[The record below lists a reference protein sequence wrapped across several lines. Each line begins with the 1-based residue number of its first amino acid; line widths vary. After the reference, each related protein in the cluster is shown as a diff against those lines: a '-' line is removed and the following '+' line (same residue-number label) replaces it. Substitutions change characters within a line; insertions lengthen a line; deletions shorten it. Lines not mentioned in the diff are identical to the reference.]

1 MTGAAPPTDLPV
13 PAPPA
18 GDGPPGPRRCGF
30 VAVIGAPNAGKSTLV
45 NRFVGEKVTIVSP
58 KVQTTRMRVMGVAVA
73 GATQIVFVDTPGIFV
88 PKRRLERAMV
98 KAAWRGAGE
107 ADIVLLTVDA
117 ARRDPLGDNDGII
130 GALRRDGRKAVLAL
144 NKIDLVKRERLLQL
158 ADAFFATGVFSDVFM
173 ISAEKGDGIDDLF
186 AHLLAR
192 MPEGP
197 WHFPPD
203 QLTDL
208 SQRLIAAEIVREQLF
223 RQLHQE
229 LPYSLT
235 VEPEEWEEFQDGSV
249 RIRAV
254 ILVDRESHK
263 PIVLGKGG
271 QRIKSVR
278 VAAQQELER
287 MLGRKVHLLL
297 HVVVQRDWLE
307 RREHYGALGLDFE
320 A

>member
-1 MTGAAPPTDLPV
+1 MPAPSSPTEPTPTDT
-13 PAPPA
+13 A
-18 GDGPPGPRRCGF
+18 DGPRRCGF

-45 NRFVGEKVTIVSP
+45 NRFVGEKVSIVSP

-73 GATQIVFVDTPGIFV
+73 GATQIVFVDTPGIFA

-117 ARRDPLGDNDGII
+117 ARRDPLGENDDII
-130 GALRRDGRKAVLAL
+130 GGLRRDGRKSVLAL
-144 NKIDLVKRERLLQL
+144 NKIDLVKRDTLLAL
-158 ADAFFATGVFSDVFM
+158 ADAFFATGVVSDVFM
-173 ISAEKGDGIDDLF
+173 ISAGRGDGTGDLF
-186 AHLLAR
+186 AHLVAR

-208 SQRLIAAEIVREQLF
+208 PLRLVAAEIVREQLF

-235 VEPEEWEEFQDGSV
+235 VEPESWEEFQDGSA
-249 RIRAV
+249 RIACV
-254 ILVDRESHK
+254 VLIERESHK

-278 VAAQQELER
+278 VAAQAELER
-287 MLGRKVHLLL
+287 MLDRKVHLLL
-297 HVVVQRDWLE
+297 HVTVQQDWLD
-307 RREHYGALGLDFE
+307 RREHYGALGLDYE

>member
-1 MTGAAPPTDLPV
+1 V
-13 PAPPA
+13 PAPSSPTEPTPTDTA
-18 GDGPPGPRRCGF
+18 DGPRRCGF

-45 NRFVGEKVTIVSP
+45 NRFVGEKVSIVSP

-73 GATQIVFVDTPGIFV
+73 GATQIVFVDTPGIFA

-117 ARRDPLGDNDGII
+117 ARRDPLGENDDII
-130 GALRRDGRKAVLAL
+130 GGLRRDGRKSVLAL
-144 NKIDLVKRERLLQL
+144 NKIDLVKRDTLLAL
-158 ADAFFATGVFSDVFM
+158 ADAFFATGVVSDVFM
-173 ISAEKGDGIDDLF
+173 ISAGRGDGTGDLF
-186 AHLLAR
+186 AHLVAR

-208 SQRLIAAEIVREQLF
+208 PLRLVAAEIVREQLF

-235 VEPEEWEEFQDGSV
+235 VEPESWEEFQDGSA
-249 RIRAV
+249 RIACV
-254 ILVDRESHK
+254 VLIERESHK

-278 VAAQQELER
+278 VAAQAELER
-287 MLGRKVHLLL
+287 MLDRKVHLLL
-297 HVVVQRDWLE
+297 HVTVQQDWLD
-307 RREHYGALGLDFE
+307 RREHYGALGLDYE